1 MQTLY
6 PKFGMREMS
15 DNDILYDLFYQ
26 EQLYNFMC
34 NRGYSVETYK
44 STHHDEYI
52 KSPIYNFE
60 FHHSLFMSSENNK
73 FFNYYLD
80 IKNKLLH
87 VEGGK
92 YEFRFSDEDFYIYNV
107 AHAYKHYSNGGTGLR
122 ILTDCYVYL
131 KVKAKI
137 LDIAYIENE
146 CKKLGIAEDERICRS
161 LSQKLFSPK
170 SKIVSEKNNLTKAE
184 KKMLNRIIIS
194 GAYGRQD
201 LGIESKLNKIIEN
214 EGGINSLKAKYYF
227 SRIFPS
233 LEIIRDIYPFYYRHK
248 ILIPVLWLTRVFKS
262 LTINRSKIKSEL
274 KSVDYAV
281 ANIKNRK

>member
-1 MQTLY
+1 
-6 PKFGMREMS
+6 
-15 DNDILYDLFYQ
+15 
-26 EQLYNFMC
+26 
-34 NRGYSVETYK
+34 
-44 STHHDEYI
+44 
-52 KSPIYNFE
+52 
-60 FHHSLFMSSENNK
+60 
-73 FFNYYLD
+73 
-80 IKNKLLH
+80 
-87 VEGGK
+87 
-92 YEFRFSDEDFYIYNV
+92 
-107 AHAYKHYSNGGTGLR
+107 
-122 ILTDCYVYL
+122 
-131 KVKAKI
+131 
-137 LDIAYIENE
+137 
-146 CKKLGIAEDERICRS
+146 
-161 LSQKLFSPK
+161 
-170 SKIVSEKNNLTKAE
+170 
-184 KKMLNRIIIS
+184 MLNRIIMS